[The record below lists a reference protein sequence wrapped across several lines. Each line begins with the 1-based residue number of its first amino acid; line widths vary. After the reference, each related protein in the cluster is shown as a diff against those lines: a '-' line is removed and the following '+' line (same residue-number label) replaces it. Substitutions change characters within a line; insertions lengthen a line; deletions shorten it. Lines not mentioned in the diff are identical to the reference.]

1 MKENNEL
8 YEAPTITVVNVNI
21 EGVVCKSSGKT
32 GTQNYNWHGD
42 YEE

>member
-1 MKENNEL
+1 MKEGKA
-8 YEAPTITVVNVNI
+8 YYQVPTITVVNVNI
-21 EGVVCKSSGKT
+21 EGVVCKSPGQA